1 MHQPLFHSKNVIAWS
16 ICICMIYIFIIISCF
31 NLLKCLNF
39 LFVCF
44 FGILF
49 SQLVDTLKRGCF
61 WRVSMFLNFF
71 YFFLLFKSSF
81 LSLEWQSLSRM
92 YEDNTFFF
100 FFLLSLSSPWSE
112 FWLRYFFNK
121 EIASKKTPIRDFEF
135 NYIFTKRDCYVVN
148 L

>member
-1 MHQPLFHSKNVIAWS
+1 MSSHDPFVFVWYIFLLLFHALIFWNVW
-16 ICICMIYIFIIISCF
+16 IF
-31 NLLKCLNF
+31 CLVF
-39 LFVCF
+39 F